1 MSSHNTNGD
10 KIFRDVNMSEA
21 PTEKDWVNDNQ
32 SGDVDS
38 EASRTPSNIEEPVI
52 SMEPLKTED
61 GLLVRVIPPKE
72 PTQKIG
78 HVPCDIVLVIDV
90 SSSMFNKAPIL
101 DKDGVPEMDTGCTL
115 LDIVKHAALTIVHT
129 LDEDD
134 GVGLVT
140 FGAVSKVVHEL
151 KSMNMAN
158 KKQTEAIIREL
169 KIEWG
174 SEIWQGVETGL
185 GLFSAHSNSGNVPAL
200 MLLTDGRPS
209 SEPAGGYARALGER
223 EPLPTAIHT
232 FGFGKHIE
240 SDVLSTIANI
250 GGGYYGFI
258 PNSNAVCTVIVN
270 ATAHLQS
277 TFATKCQLELK
288 VSNHPENFAMST
300 DQVLGIR
307 KKPRFGATIWTI
319 PLGNIQY
326 GQSRDIYLRFTG
338 ELRKPGLGIHAR
350 LTQSNVKGPR
360 SVEEA
365 KVHKASTS
373 TLLDGEIA
381 FHENRSLIC
390 RFILMLLPCDRHGT
404 FIELNDRAKR
414 IELFNFLLKRPYSG
428 DHHADGNRLL
438 GEQVESHIRT
448 AVYANNVKWETWG
461 QHYLLSLW
469 FAHAK
474 QLRTSFMDP
483 GVQMYD
489 ANSPLFQQCQE
500 RLMRAF
506 EAEVKPSTPSRL
518 AEADPVYSSGS
529 QTLNMTSYSG
539 RSMQGS
545 SGGFQSTPGSHQRSC
560 DSWDIV

>member
-52 SMEPLKTED
+52 FMEPLKTED

-101 DKDGVPEMDTGCTL
+101 SEDGVPEMDTGCTL

-134 GVGLVT
+134 RLGLVT
-140 FGAVSKVVHEL
+140 FGARTFEL
-151 KSMNMAN
+151 RKRACAYAAN
-158 KKQTEAIIREL
+158 G
-169 KIEWG
+169 W
-174 SEIWQGVETGL
+174 
-185 GLFSAHSNSGNVPAL
+185 PA
-200 MLLTDGRPS
+200 DK
-209 SEPAGGYARALGER
+209 PAGGYARALRER

-232 FGFGKHIE
+232 FGFGTHIE

-258 PNSNAVCTVIVN
+258 PNSNTVCTIIVN
-270 ATAHLQS
+270 AMAHLQS
-277 TFATKCQLELK
+277 MFATKCQLELK
-288 VSNHPENFAMST
+288 LSNHPENFAMST

-360 SVEEA
+360 SVEGA

-373 TLLDGEIA
+373 TLFDGEIA
-381 FHENRSLIC
+381 FHEYRSLIC

-428 DHHADGNRLL
+428 DYHADGNRLL
-438 GEQVESHIRT
+438 GQQVESHIRT
-448 AVYANNVKWETWG
+448 AVYANDVKWETWG
-461 QHYLLSLW
+461 RHYLLSLW

-489 ANSPLFQQCQE
+489 ADSPLFQQCQA

-506 EAEVKPSTPSRL
+506 EVEVKPSTPSRL

-529 QTLNMTSYSG
+529 QSLNMTSYSG

-545 SGGFQSTPGSHQRSC
+545 SGGFQSTPGSYQRSC